1 MKTFV
6 IIYSIGLV
14 LSMAIMLFI
23 VANVTRKSK
32 VLELADVLMCLFI
45 TLSSWLF
52 ILTYLSSLLPN
63 VTIYRVKGKAKKE
76 EEMEDS
82 KDE

>member
-1 MKTFV
+1 
-6 IIYSIGLV
+6 
-14 LSMAIMLFI
+14 MAIMLFI
-23 VANVTRKSK
+23 VVNVTRKSK

-63 VTIYRVKGKAKKE
+63 VTIYRVKGKTKKE
-76 EEMEDS
+76 EEMEES
-82 KDE
+82 KERRAQ